1 MDPWMWLGQ
10 GRHTSRVK
18 PLEEVFPAHSFS
30 SSLSGAG
37 DLGNWPGTQWA
48 LDKCLW
54 NKCICF
60 LSVCRKRSGVLTSGS
75 K

>member
-18 PLEEVFPAHSFS
+18 PLEGVFPAHSFS

-37 DLGNWPGTQWA
+37 DLGNWPGT
-48 LDKCLW
+48 
-54 NKCICF
+54 
-60 LSVCRKRSGVLTSGS
+60 
-75 K
+75 